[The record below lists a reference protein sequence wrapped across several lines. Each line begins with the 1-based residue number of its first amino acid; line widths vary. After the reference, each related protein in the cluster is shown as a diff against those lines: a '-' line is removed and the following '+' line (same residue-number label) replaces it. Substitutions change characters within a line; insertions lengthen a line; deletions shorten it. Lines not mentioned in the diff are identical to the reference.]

1 MFFSGSFKQMDG
13 DDNESLDVSE
23 RVARLVYRVSEV
35 RNGKALNGAHNLSR
49 SFCKGEGKS
58 AKTISGDQSAPLCL
72 GGMSWHYLHLG
83 LLHHHHPPHLGLLHR
98 QARAHAA
105 VLHTVGG
112 S

>member
-1 MFFSGSFKQMDG
+1 MDG
-13 DDNESLDVSE
+13 DGNESLDVSE